1 MASGI
6 GGFLRG
12 LFGGGESA
20 GAREDESSEGEEQR
34 PRIDPEGVA
43 YKGFTIHPAPRKQGG
58 QWLTAGV
65 IRKDFG
71 GETKEHAFIRAD
83 TCASKDD
90 AASMAVDKAKRI
102 IDERGD
108 RMFG

>member
-1 MASGI
+1 MGI
-6 GGFLRG
+6 GGFLKG
-12 LFGGGESA
+12 LFGGGEA
-20 GAREDESSEGEEQR
+20 GEDGSTPAIG
-34 PRIDPEGVA
+34 PEGVE
-43 YKGFTIHPAPRKQGG
+43 YEGYRIHPQPRRQGG

-71 GETKEHAFIRAD
+71 NETKEHSFIRAD
-83 TCASKDD
+83 TFGSQAE
-90 AASMAVDKAKRI
+90 AAAMAVEKGKLI

>member
-1 MASGI
+1 MGI
-6 GGFLRG
+6 GGFLKG
-12 LFGGGESA
+12 LFGGGDDGD
-20 GAREDESSEGEEQR
+20 GA
-34 PRIDPEGVA
+34 VA
-43 YKGFTIHPAPRKQGG
+43 SQAVQYNGYTIHPTPRRQGG
-58 QWLTAGV
+58 QWLTSGV

-83 TCASKDD
+83 TFGSNDE
-90 AASMAVDKAKRI
+90 AAAMAVEKGKLI